1 MARILIIDD
10 DTSFGDL
17 TRQRIEKAGHRVSY
31 QSTGFGS
38 SLSLI
43 KGDYDLLVLDV
54 NMPVLSGRS
63 ILRLLKEKNIS
74 GLQVLLYS
82 SMDPEPLRALAKEQ
96 GADGYLSKSA
106 SSATLLLKIKT
117 MLEAASKTEA

>member
-10 DTSFGDL
+10 DISFGDL
-17 TRQRIEKAGHRVSY
+17 TKQRIEKGGHTVVY
-31 QSTGFGS
+31 QSSGFGT
-38 SLSLI
+38 SLSLK
-43 KGDYDLLVLDV
+43 KGEYDLLILDV

-82 SMDPEPLRALAKEQ
+82 SMDQEPLRMLAKEQ

-106 SSATLLLKIKT
+106 NSAVLLSKIQT
-117 MLEAASKTEA
+117 MLNTAQTLP